1 MNSRLIPLPSV
12 GNHTRLA
19 TNVYINRKK
28 ACPTAVASSLD
39 IGLSNFSLKTITL
52 SFYSV
57 SSTSHTTFWSKN
69 NSYSFLAMCKSS
81 SLIFVLLF
89 AFIFHLE
96 RFSWR
101 LVVVIFLIFSG
112 VLLMVATET
121 KFVLEGLILV
131 LSASAFGG
139 LRWSLTQILLQND
152 EMGFDNPAATIYWLA
167 PIMGITLALLSAV
180 VEHWGVVF
188 RSHFFETFSK
198 VLETTFFIAAPG
210 VLAFCMIMC
219 EF

>member
-1 MNSRLIPLPSV
+1 
-12 GNHTRLA
+12 
-19 TNVYINRKK
+19 
-28 ACPTAVASSLD
+28 
-39 IGLSNFSLKTITL
+39 
-52 SFYSV
+52 
-57 SSTSHTTFWSKN
+57 
-69 NSYSFLAMCKSS
+69 
-81 SLIFVLLF
+81 
-89 AFIFHLE
+89 
-96 RFSWR
+96 
-101 LVVVIFLIFSG
+101 
-112 VLLMVATET
+112 MVATET